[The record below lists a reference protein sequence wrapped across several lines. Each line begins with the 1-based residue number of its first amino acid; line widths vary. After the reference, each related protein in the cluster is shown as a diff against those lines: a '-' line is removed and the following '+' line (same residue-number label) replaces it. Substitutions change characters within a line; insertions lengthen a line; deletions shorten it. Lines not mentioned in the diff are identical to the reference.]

1 MTLYAHVTGSTVD
14 SVGQPPAL
22 VYEAGRWWDLRPM
35 TPAVLAPRGWFVVT
49 PTARPADTDTT
60 TTDYS
65 VTLVGGVPTE
75 TWTTRPWTT
84 DELAARARQAVAATL
99 TAQLKAGIAAIRA
112 ARDQATTDQATATGL
127 RTQADTL
134 SAAVTTQRT
143 ALVSWVP
150 TSTGAARTDLQKLRD
165 DVTAALARQ
174 KQIIDAI
181 SAFYGYRLA
190 VDQNAVTTDNALLW
204 LAKQVS
210 GDVLAPEA

>member
-22 VYEAGRWWDLRPM
+22 VYEAGRWWDLRPL
-35 TPAVLAPRGWFVVT
+35 TPAVLNPRGWFAVT

-99 TAQLKAGIAAIRA
+99 TADTTSYLTKLRAAIDALAVLLADDTTTGSIRQIMGPSGATAGTGSLRALKAQTNTNVVNAASIKGFIDQVINLAQRSIDG
-112 ARDQATTDQATATGL
+112 DQATRRVARQTL
-127 RTQADTL
+127 RLAKAMVGDYSSADVGADT
-134 SAAVTTQRT
+134 
-143 ALVSWVP
+143 P
-150 TSTGAARTDLQKLRD
+150 
-165 DVTAALARQ
+165 
-174 KQIIDAI
+174 
-181 SAFYGYRLA
+181 
-190 VDQNAVTTDNALLW
+190 
-204 LAKQVS
+204 
-210 GDVLAPEA
+210 